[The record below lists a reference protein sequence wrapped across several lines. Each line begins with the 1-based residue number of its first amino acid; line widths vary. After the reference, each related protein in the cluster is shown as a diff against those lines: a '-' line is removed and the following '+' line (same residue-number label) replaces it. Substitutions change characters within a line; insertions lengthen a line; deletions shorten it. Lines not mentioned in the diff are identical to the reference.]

1 MEEIREK
8 LQLQSGIIAF
18 IITSQRGYIMKKS
31 KFFVLPLAALSLMAC
46 TGHNTSSSPISSTSS
61 SSAKTT
67 ESSTMKTSSS
77 STSKPSSSPIS
88 SSSESSTSSSS
99 VDYTAGWKSSIV
111 DEMKKY
117 LGGTVVPF
125 YKLSSVAG
133 KQYSK
138 WEVTETDF
146 GILTIEGDGNVSWDA
161 TKTANEIKTLFTN
174 AGWSVDQT
182 SGSTFVKAKDSTG
195 KVTAEYE
202 KDDEGNIVLH
212 ASYEEDYDPTSATAW
227 DSDLSAEMNTVFE
240 TTLPYIYLGTKNPGY
255 HQDKNVT
262 TPNLTISGGKWNDAV
277 LSDASTSLL
286 NLGYQVSLDQKT
298 KILTATGKAS
308 NGIDSFQLELSKNS
322 NVVDK
327 IVLKVLFIEGFNPNA
342 YTTWPDT
349 SGVESV
355 VKNYLHNHP
364 IPVTYLGTKNPKA
377 NYSDASKCVIISGQT
392 WDDSILT
399 AAMTNWVNEGWEIDD
414 DESTSSS
421 PYVTFTKEIPTDHC
435 ILTATIKKNY
445 SDTPEIRITLD
456 EGLEVPDE
464 CKDWQSATKTMMQE
478 KINLVLPYFYMN
490 TGSEQAN
497 FDESSSTLTI
507 SGGTWVSRI
516 GDYAYTAL
524 DGDENTTWELE
535 QNEYSHAVTASAEVD
550 GAQYSLTLKGDSF
563 TKTAILRITYIP
575 AYVVPESGEW
585 TGTAKTQLDSNFA
598 GMDIP
603 YIYLR
608 TNSPEGEYE
617 DYDRCLTISGGV
629 WDDGMITQ
637 AKAAFKA
644 EDGWKKIK
652 YDINESSPHFEAV
665 KVFSTG
671 YQVKVRLDRVYSSK
685 IAQLHIYKNSVYLD
699 ENQPTAYVSE
709 NKTECMTSLK
719 TTLPYLYLGTN
730 KEQMEY
736 EELTNENYT
745 YEGLLTITGEC
756 WSEKI
761 LTSAQTAFS
770 SWTNH
775 IVNTEY
781 GNAFVAYKTEA
792 VGDTNYDFVV
802 VVYHDDE
809 NIPLLKCY
817 RNKSVSYSTTGTYS
831 EAVTSQFATMTNN
844 QTDITLPYVDLGT
857 VTYNNRF
864 VGSKTISQVQEIKFY
879 ETLLNDKQTVN
890 GKEYAWENIKLS
902 VEMNELMFSASKAL
916 PAGGRVK
923 VSLMNKYDRPIGQD
937 TGTYAGVLTVQYSA
951 PFVDDSGA
959 TEWNSEILNA
969 MNDTFD
975 NHAIPYFYM
984 GDTSD
989 TDINI
994 NDDEYYPYVSFS
1006 SSEWDDQIYTNM
1018 INALVADGGWTYMY
1032 DYASVEDKECLWA
1045 SKTLDNG
1052 KHFTVQ
1058 LIHSIEDEDEYASL
1072 YIYYR

>member
-1 MEEIREK
+1 M
-8 LQLQSGIIAF
+8 
-18 IITSQRGYIMKKS
+18 
-31 KFFVLPLAALSLMAC
+31 
-46 TGHNTSSSPISSTSS
+46 SSSPIST
-61 SSAKTT
+61 
-67 ESSTMKTSSS
+67 
-77 STSKPSSSPIS
+77 
-88 SSSESSTSSSS
+88 SSESSISSSS
-99 VDYTAGWKSSIV
+99 VDYTAGWKDSIA

-125 YKLSSVAG
+125 YKLSSSKS

-146 GILTIEGDGNVSWDA
+146 GILTIEGDGNVAWNA
-161 TKTANEIKTLFTN
+161 TTTANEIKTLFVN
-174 AGWSVDQT
+174 AGWTVDQT

-202 KDDEGNIVLH
+202 KNDEGNIALH
-212 ASYEEDYDPTSATAW
+212 ANYDEDYDTTSASAW
-227 DSDLSAEMNTVFE
+227 DSDLLAEMNTVFE

-255 HQDKNVT
+255 HQDTNLT
-262 TPNLTISGGKWNDAV
+262 TPNLTISGGKWTDNV
-277 LSDASTSLL
+277 LTDVSTRLL
-286 NLGYQVSLDQKT
+286 TLGFNVSMNQDT

-327 IVLKVLFIEGFNPNA
+327 IVLKVLFIEGFNPDA
-342 YTTWPDT
+342 YSTWPDT

-355 VKNYLHNHP
+355 IKNYLHNHS

-399 AAMTNWVNEGWEIDD
+399 LAMENWVKEGWEIDD

-421 PYVTFTKEIPTDHC
+421 PYVTFKKEIASDHC

-456 EGLEVPDE
+456 EGLEIPAD
-464 CKDWQSATKTMMQE
+464 CTDWQSETKTLMQE
-478 KINLVLPYFYMN
+478 KINLILPYFYMN
-490 TGSEQAN
+490 TGSETAN

-507 SGGTWVSRI
+507 GGGTWVSRI
-516 GDYAYTAL
+516 GDYCYNAL
-524 DGDENTTWELE
+524 DADENTYWELT
-535 QNEYSHAVTASAEVD
+535 QNEYSHEVTATAEVD
-550 GAQYSLTLKGDSF
+550 GAQYSLTLKKDFS
-563 TKTAILRITYIP
+563 KVAVLRITYIP

-585 TGTAKTQLDSNFA
+585 TGTAKTELNTNFA

-603 YIYLR
+603 YVYLR
-608 TNSPEGEYE
+608 TTSPEGEYE
-617 DYDRCLTISGGV
+617 DYNRCLTISGGV

-637 AKAAFKA
+637 ARNVFTAD
-644 EDGWKKIK
+644 DGWKKIK
-652 YDINESSPHFEAV
+652 YDANEYNPYFEAV

-671 YQVKVRLDRVYSSK
+671 YQVKVRLQRNYSK
-685 IAQLHIYKNSVYLD
+685 IAQLLVYKNSIYLD

-709 NKTECMTSLK
+709 NKDECMTSLK

-736 EELTNENYT
+736 DELTDTNYS

-756 WSEKI
+756 WSDKI
-761 LTSAQTAFS
+761 LTAAQTAFA
-770 SWTNH
+770 SWTSH
-775 IVNTEY
+775 IVSTEY

-792 VGDTNYDFVV
+792 VDGTNYDFVV

-817 RNKSVSYSTTGTYS
+817 RNRSISYSTTGTYS
-831 EAVTSQFATMTNN
+831 EAVTSQFATMTGN

-879 ETLLNDKQTVN
+879 ETLLADKQTVS
-890 GKEYAWENIKLS
+890 GKEYAWENIRLS
-902 VEMNELMFSASKAL
+902 VEQNELMFSASKAL
-916 PAGGRVK
+916 PAGGKVK
-923 VSLMNKYDRPIGQD
+923 VSLMNRFNRVIGQE
-937 TGTYAGVLTVQYSA
+937 TGTYAGALTVQYSS
-951 PFVDDSGA
+951 PFIDDSGA
-959 TEWNSEILNA
+959 TEWNDEILSA
-969 MNDTFD
+969 MNDTFS
-975 NHAIPYFYM
+975 NHVIPYFYM

-989 TDINI
+989 TEINI
-994 NDDEYYPYVSFS
+994 SDYESYPYISFS

-1018 INALVADGGWTYMY
+1018 INALVNDTGWTYMY
-1032 DYASVEDKECLWA
+1032 DYASVEDTECLWA

-1058 LIHSIEDEDEYASL
+1058 LIHVIEDEDIEYASL